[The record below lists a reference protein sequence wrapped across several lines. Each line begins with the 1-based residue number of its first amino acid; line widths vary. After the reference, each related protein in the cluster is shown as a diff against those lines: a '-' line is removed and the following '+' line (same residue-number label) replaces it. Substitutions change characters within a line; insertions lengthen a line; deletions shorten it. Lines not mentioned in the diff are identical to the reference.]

1 MMPDLKYYLA
11 VFLRR
16 LHYFLLVVLLCS
28 AAAVT
33 AAFKLPAAY
42 EASSRLLLQSA
53 QIPDTLAAPTVETA
67 ALEQLQIIE
76 QRLMTRANLLEIARK
91 FRVYDDIDAMTPD
104 EIVEGMRHDTRIDKQ
119 AGREQATLMTLT
131 FTARSAQAAAGVVNE
146 YVTRI
151 LADSVGARTAQ
162 AQDTLQFFQQEVDRL
177 ATDISTQSARILEFQ
192 NANADALPDTLD
204 YRLTLQ
210 ASLQERM
217 ATMDRDI
224 AGLKDQKQRL
234 IEIFRSTGQIAGT
247 PAGTEGTP
255 EAKLLASLRSE
266 LAGALVVYSPE
277 NPKIKL
283 LQAKIAQLEAT
294 VAAQAPP
301 EDAEVDETAPPM
313 SLLDI
318 QLAELDARVTQL
330 ETQRAD
336 VVAQLGTLKT
346 SIEKT
351 AGNAIQLEALR
362 RDYENIQAQYNT
374 ATDRLAK
381 ASTGERIELLA
392 KGERIVVLDSATV
405 PDAPSKPNRP
415 KIIAAGF
422 GGGILAGLGLIVLIE
437 MLNGAVQRPVELVRS
452 LGITPIGTI
461 PYVRTPGEWLRRRA
475 LIATAMLVALA
486 GVPAAMW
493 AVDTYYL
500 PLDLVVAK
508 VTDKL
513 GL

>member
-1 MMPDLKYYLA
+1 MPDLKYYLA

-16 LHYFLLVVLLCS
+16 LHYFVLVVLLCA

-33 AAFKLPAAY
+33 AAFKLPAEY
-42 EASSRLLLQSA
+42 EATSRLLLQSA
-53 QIPDTLAAPTVETA
+53 QIPDTLAAPTIETA

-76 QRLMTRANLLEIARK
+76 QRLMTRANLLEIARR
-91 FRVYDDIDAMTPD
+91 FRVYDDIDTMTPD
-104 EIVEGMRHDTRIDKQ
+104 EIVLAMRSDTRIDKQ

-131 FTARSAQAAAGVVNE
+131 FTAGSAQAAAGVVNE

-210 ASLQERM
+210 SSLQERL

-224 AGLKDQKQRL
+224 AGLRDQKQRL
-234 IEIFRSTGQIAGT
+234 VEIFRATGQVAGT
-247 PAGTEGTP
+247 PAGAEGTP
-255 EAKLLASLRSE
+255 EAKLLASMRSE
-266 LAGALVVYSPE
+266 LAEALVVYSPE

-283 LQAKIAQLEAT
+283 LEAKIAQLEAT
-294 VAAQAPP
+294 VAAQAP
-301 EDAEVDETAPPM
+301 AEGSAEEAPPM

-336 VVAQLGTLKT
+336 VVAQLAALKV

-475 LIATAMLVALA
+475 LIATAMLVVLA
-486 GVPAAMW
+486 GVPGAMW

-500 PLDLVVAK
+500 PLDLVLAK

>member
-16 LHYFLLVVLLCS
+16 IHYFVLVVFLCS

-33 AAFKLPAAY
+33 AAFKLPPEY
-42 EASSRLLLQSA
+42 EASSRLLMQSA
-53 QIPDTLAAPTVETA
+53 QIPDSLAAPTIQTE

-76 QRLMTRANLLEIARK
+76 QRLMTRANLLEIARR
-91 FRVYDDIDAMTPD
+91 FRVYDDIDTMTPD
-104 EIVEGMRHDTRIDKQ
+104 EIVASMRSDTRITKQ
-119 AGREQATLMTLT
+119 AGRDQATLMTLT
-131 FTARSAQAAAGVVNE
+131 FTAGSAQAAAGVVNE

-177 ATDISTQSARILEFQ
+177 ATDISTQSARILDFQ

-210 ASLQERM
+210 ASLQERL

-224 AGLKDQKQRL
+224 AGLNDQKQRL
-234 IEIFRSTGQIAGT
+234 VEIFRATGQVAGT
-247 PAGTEGTP
+247 PEGVEATP
-255 EAKLLASLRSE
+255 EAKLLASLQSE

-283 LQAKIAQLEAT
+283 LEARIAQLEAT
-294 VAAQAPP
+294 VAAQAP
-301 EDAEVDETAPPM
+301 AEGVAEEAPPM

-330 ETQRAD
+330 ETQRTD
-336 VVAQLGTLKT
+336 VVAQLDALKV

-362 RDYENIQAQYNT
+362 RDYENTQAQYNT

-415 KIIAAGF
+415 KIVAAGF
-422 GGGILAGLGLIVLIE
+422 GGGIMAGLGLVVLIE
-437 MLNGAVQRPVELVRS
+437 LLNNAVQRPVELVRS

-461 PYVRTPGEWLRRRA
+461 PYVLTPGERLRRRA
-475 LIATAMLVALA
+475 LIGTAMLVVLA
-486 GVPAAMW
+486 GVPAAIW

-500 PLDLVVAK
+500 PLDLVLAR
-508 VTDKL
+508 VTDRL

>member
-1 MMPDLKYYLA
+1 MMPDLKYYIA
-11 VFLRR
+11 VFFRR
-16 LHYFLLVVLLCS
+16 FHYFLLAVIAVT

-33 AAFKLPAAY
+33 AALTLPPTYQAT
-42 EASSRLLLQSA
+42 SRLLLQSA
-53 QIPDTLAAPTVETA
+53 QIPDSLAAPTISTA

-76 QRLMTRANLLEIARK
+76 QRLMTRANLLDIARR
-91 FRVYDDIDAMTPD
+91 FRVYDNIDTMTPD
-104 EIVEGMRHDTRIDKQ
+104 AIVTAMRRDTRITKQ

-131 FTARSAQAAAGVVNE
+131 FEARSGQASAAVVNE

-151 LADSVGARTAQ
+151 LSENVSGRTAQ

-210 ASLQERM
+210 ASLQERI

-224 AGLKDQKQRL
+224 ANLRDQKQRL
-234 IEIFRSTGQIAGT
+234 VEIFRATGQVTGT
-247 PAGTEGTP
+247 PAGVEGTP
-255 EAKLLASLRSE
+255 EMQLLAALRSE
-266 LAGALVVYSPE
+266 LAGALAVYSAE
-277 NPKIKL
+277 NPKVRL
-283 LQAKIAQLEAT
+283 LQSRIAQLEAT
-294 VAAQAPP
+294 VAAQVPVEATG
-301 EDAEVDETAPPM
+301 TAPPM

-318 QLAELDARVTQL
+318 QMAEIDARVAQL
-330 ETQRAD
+330 ESQRTATE
-336 VVAQLGTLKT
+336 AQLEELRV

-351 AGNAIQLEALR
+351 AGNAIALGGLQ
-362 RDYENIQAQYNT
+362 RDYENIQAQYNS

-405 PDAPSKPNRP
+405 PDAPSKPDRP
-415 KIIAAGF
+415 KIIVAGF
-422 GGGILAGLGLIVLIE
+422 GGGIVLGVGLVVLIE
-437 MLNGAVQRPVELVRS
+437 ILTSAVQRPIELVRT

-461 PYVRTPGEWLRRRA
+461 PYVHTPGDRLRRRV
-475 LIATAMLVALA
+475 LISVVLLA
-486 GVPAAMW
+486 VLTGVPALIW

-500 PLDLVVAK
+500 PLDLLMAR
-508 VTDKL
+508 VTARL